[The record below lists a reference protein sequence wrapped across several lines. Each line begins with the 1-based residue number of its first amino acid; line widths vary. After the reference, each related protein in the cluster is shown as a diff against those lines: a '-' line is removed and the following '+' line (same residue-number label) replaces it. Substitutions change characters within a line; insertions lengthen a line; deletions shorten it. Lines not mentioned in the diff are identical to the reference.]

1 MISYIY
7 LQQLSMLL
15 LYLWMLLLTLL
26 LLLLTF
32 RLFFVFMSRALYRVF
47 QIVVKG
53 RGGGK
58 SPPGGEGIENFA
70 EGRGVYRVVR
80 TWGVI
85 VTIRTFFKAKTAFC
99 EYWTSIKIKISLT
112 SVSWNQ
118 NKNGTG
124 AKTTA
129 KNDVFI
135 GL

>member
-1 MISYIY
+1 MKFSQNYDHFCF
-7 LQQLSMLL
+7 L
-15 LYLWMLLLTLL
+15 
-26 LLLLTF
+26 
-32 RLFFVFMSRALYRVF
+32 ALEHGYEV
-47 QIVVKG
+47 
-53 RGGGK
+53 K
-58 SPPGGEGIENFA
+58 SPPGGEGIESFA